1 MQDKIMI
8 KQKIRELSA
17 ILIIIGMIAAPLYTG
32 GLLIGALY
40 YKRNAESKRNYMI
53 ALTAGLIAIIMYAMV
68 YGMDVYKLTVLSW
81 LLGLDTARGIIV
93 IISAMLFCSVDYS
106 KTADDWLVE
115 EEQKKTTNLFSR
127 TSKVDFQNRTHIFI
141 AGTTG
146 AGKTTLLLQY
156 ICDSMEKGEPLFI
169 LSGKNGTNDPF
180 SLLNVVK
187 KLAEKYGRALH
198 IVSTNLEEPLRKS
211 YNPLKNMTVVELAD
225 ALCNASEF
233 TEPHYKYCLTT
244 WVKAIGECLKI
255 MDIPFSLRAIVDFYD
270 WDSFLQLLKAIRE
283 QEKLTDDQVQEYLK
297 LEDICK
303 TAALSRS
310 RFMNL
315 LFGEGAEI
323 WTEDGIC
330 AQQCREKNAVLFCDL
345 DSFRY
350 SDFTATI
357 GKFFASDIRNVISSE
372 KNPEQ
377 TKRVVMDELSAYASE
392 QILPLFNQSRA
403 YGYQIIVATQ
413 SIADIRA
420 ISDDFAE
427 RILENCGQYGVLQLN
442 SATDAE
448 VMAKIIGTRAV
459 IETTRKSQGDFLDKA
474 AAGSKKVVNQF
485 KVSPD
490 EIKELRPLEAIFYS
504 KKEPDKI
511 QFIELKH
518 VL

>member
-8 KQKIRELSA
+8 KQKIRELSI
-17 ILIIIGMIAAPLYTG
+17 ILLFVGLLAAPVYMV
-32 GLLIGALY
+32 GLLIGAVY
-40 YKRNAESKRNYMI
+40 CKRDAERKRNYMI
-53 ALTAGLIAIIMYAMV
+53 ALAAGLTTIIMYIVV
-68 YGMDVYKLTVLSW
+68 YGMDVYKLTVSSW
-81 LLGLDTARGIIV
+81 ILGLDTARGMVV
-93 IISAMLFCSVDYS
+93 IISVMLFCSVEYS
-106 KTADDWLVE
+106 KTADDWMVE
-115 EEQKKTTNLFSR
+115 AEQKKVTNLFLR

-146 AGKTTLLLQY
+146 AGKTTLILQY
-156 ICDSMEKGEPLFI
+156 ICDSMAKGEPLFI
-169 LSGKNGTNDPF
+169 LSGKNGTDDPF
-180 SLLNVVK
+180 SLLNIVK
-187 KLAEKYGRALH
+187 KLAEKYGRELH
-198 IVSTNLEEPLRKS
+198 IVSTNLEEPLRES

-233 TEPHYKYCLTT
+233 TEPHYKYCLAT
-244 WVKAIGECLKI
+244 WVKAIGECLKV
-255 MDIPFSLRAIVDFYD
+255 MGIPFSLRSIVDFYD
-270 WDSFLQLLKAIRE
+270 WDSFLRLLKVIRE
-283 QEKLTDDQVQEYLK
+283 QEKLTDEQMQEYLK

-303 TAALSRS
+303 VAALSRS

-330 AQQCREKNAVLFCDL
+330 AQQCRERNAVFFCDL

-350 SDFTATI
+350 NDFTAII

-392 QILPLFNQSRA
+392 QILPLFSQSRA
-403 YGYQIIVATQ
+403 YGYQVIVATQ

-448 VMAKIIGTRAV
+448 EMSKIIGTRAV

-490 EIKELRPLEAIFYS
+490 EIKELRPLEAILYS